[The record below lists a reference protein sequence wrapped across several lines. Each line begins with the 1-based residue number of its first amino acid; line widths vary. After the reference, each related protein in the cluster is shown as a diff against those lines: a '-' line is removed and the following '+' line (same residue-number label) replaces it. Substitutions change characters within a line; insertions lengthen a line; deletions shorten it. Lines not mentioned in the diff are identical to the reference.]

1 MPRRVATFASELE
14 ARAIGMGVLPDA
26 VVARRLGVTRQRV
39 FAIRARFGIP
49 APDTGRT
56 RRTRREKL
64 LEELA
69 KSCSCA
75 EAARSLALP
84 YSTTAGMARRLG
96 LTFARASAKGRPA
109 KALSGDVLAAV
120 QQAGTHAGAARLLG
134 VHPSTVSQAV
144 RRFALVERGL
154 LAPAVRRPKL
164 VVVPLRDIR
173 KMP

>member
-26 VVARRLGVTRQRV
+26 VVARRLGVTRQRI

-49 APDTGRT
+49 APDTG
-56 RRTRREKL
+56 RTRREKL

-96 LTFARASAKGRPA
+96 LTFARASARGRPS

-164 VVVPLRDIR
+164 VVVSLRNIR

>member
-1 MPRRVATFASELE
+1 MARRVATFASELE
-14 ARAIGMGVLPDA
+14 ARAIGMGLLPDA

-49 APDTGRT
+49 APDTG
-56 RRTRREKL
+56 RTRREKL

-96 LTFARASAKGRPA
+96 LTFARASARGRPS
-109 KALSGDVLAAV
+109 KALLGDVLAAV
-120 QQAGTHAGAARLLG
+120 QKAGTHAGAARLLG

>member
-1 MPRRVATFASELE
+1 MPRRCATFASELE
-14 ARAIGMGVLPDA
+14 ARAIGMGLLPDA
-26 VVARRLGVTRQRV
+26 VVARRLGVSRQRV

-56 RRTRREKL
+56 RREQL

-84 YSTTAGMARRLG
+84 YSTCAGMARRLG
-96 LTFARASAKGRPA
+96 LTFARTSARGRPA

-120 QQAGTHAGAARLLG
+120 QKAGTHAAAARLLG
-134 VHPSTVSQAV
+134 VHPSTVSQAI

-154 LAPAVRRPKL
+154 LPPAVRRPQL
-164 VVVPLRDIR
+164 VVAPLRNLH

>member
-26 VVARRLGVTRQRV
+26 VVARRLSVTRQRI
-39 FAIRARFGIP
+39 FAIRARFGIS

-56 RRTRREKL
+56 LREKL

-84 YSTTAGMARRLG
+84 YSTIAGMARRLG
-96 LTFARASAKGRPA
+96 LTFARVSARGRPA
-109 KALSGDVLAAV
+109 KVLSGDVLSAV
-120 QQAGTHAGAARLLG
+120 QEAGTHAGAARLLG

-154 LAPAVRRPKL
+154 LAPAIRRPQL
-164 VVVPLRDIR
+164 VVVPLQNIS

>member
-1 MPRRVATFASELE
+1 MTCRVATFASEPE

-26 VVARRLGVTRQRV
+26 VVARRLGVTRQRI

-49 APDTGRT
+49 APDTG
-56 RRTRREKL
+56 RTRREKL

-96 LTFARASAKGRPA
+96 LTFARASARGRPS

-120 QQAGTHAGAARLLG
+120 QKAGTHAGAARLLN

-144 RRFALVERGL
+144 RRFAFVERGL

-164 VVVPLRDIR
+164 VVVSLRNLH

>member
-26 VVARRLGVTRQRV
+26 VVARRLGVTRQRI
-39 FAIRARFGIP
+39 FAIRARFGIAP
-49 APDTGRT
+49 PDTGRT
-56 RRTRREKL
+56 RRENL

-69 KSCSCA
+69 TSCSCA

-96 LTFARASAKGRPA
+96 VTFARASARGRPA

-120 QQAGTHAGAARLLG
+120 QEAGTHAGAARLLG
-134 VHPSTVSQAV
+134 VHPSTISQAV

-154 LAPAVRRPKL
+154 LAPAIRRPQL
-164 VVVPLRDIR
+164 VVVPLRNIS

>member
-1 MPRRVATFASELE
+1 MPRRTPTFANEIE
-14 ARAIGMGVLPDA
+14 ARAIGMGRLPDA

-39 FAIRARFGIP
+39 FAIRGRFGIP
-49 APDTGRT
+49 APDLGRS
-56 RRTRREKL
+56 RREQL

-75 EAARSLALP
+75 EAARSLAIP

-96 LTFARASAKGRPA
+96 LTFARASARGRPA
-109 KALSGDVLAAV
+109 KALSGDVIAAI
-120 QQAGTHAGAARLLG
+120 QEAGTHAGAARLLG

-154 LAPAVRRPKL
+154 LAPRKRKPQL
-164 VVVPLRDIR
+164 VVVRLRDEH

>member
-1 MPRRVATFASELE
+1 MLRRCATFASELE

-49 APDTGRT
+49 APDTG
-56 RRTRREKL
+56 RTRREKL

-144 RRFALVERGL
+144 RRFAFVERGL

>member
-26 VVARRLGVTRQRV
+26 VVARRLGVSRQRI

-49 APDTGRT
+49 APDTG
-56 RRTRREKL
+56 RTRREKL

-96 LTFARASAKGRPA
+96 LTFARASARGRPS
-109 KALSGDVLAAV
+109 KALLGDVLAAV
-120 QQAGTHAGAARLLG
+120 QKAGTHAGAARLLG
-134 VHPSTVSQAV
+134 IHPSTVSQAV

>member
-26 VVARRLGVTRQRV
+26 VVARRLGVTRQRI
-39 FAIRARFGIP
+39 FAIRARFGIAP
-49 APDTGRT
+49 PDTG
-56 RRTRREKL
+56 RTRREKL

-96 LTFARASAKGRPA
+96 LTFARASARGRPS

-120 QQAGTHAGAARLLG
+120 QKAGTHAGAARLLG

-164 VVVPLRDIR
+164 VVVPLRNLH